1 MEHFL
6 NEKKN
11 NVHFYFEQPLI
22 QNIKD
27 LYLKYDPNIE
37 LINKCYV
44 QYYDE
49 KKINNKRYIFRGFYK
64 DGYFIIFIDIIDVLL
79 DNIIYHKNI
88 ILVKLQWKLIKIND
102 EMSVNKIFIK
112 DNSKYQYFLIP
123 IRNSIYKNN
132 DVFIEDLLFS
142 NKKQI
147 NNLIINKKKNF
158 SIKSLFNFF

>member
-6 NEKKN
+6 NEKN
-11 NVHFYFEQPLI
+11 NNIHFYFEKPLI

-49 KKINNKRYIFRGFYK
+49 KKINNNRYIFRGFYK

-88 ILVKLQWKLIKIND
+88 ILVKLEWKLIKIND
-102 EMSVNKIFIK
+102 EMRVNKIFIQ

-123 IRNSIYKNN
+123 IRNSINKNN

-142 NKKQI
+142 SKKQI
-147 NNLIINKKKNF
+147 NNLIINKKNNF
-158 SIKSLFNFF
+158 SIKSLFTF